1 MTNGLTTLDTGAI
14 AIYLALMAGIGGVMG
29 LYVKNVKEYFA
40 GGNAVPWHLGAISNY
55 MTMMSTFVFVAH
67 AGIAYKDGL
76 VAIVILWSAVP
87 ATLFGTAFL
96 AARWRRAGLMTPV
109 EYLEQR
115 YDASVRQIV
124 SWGGVVFRVLD
135 NMVRLYALGVFV
147 AGTMGCSLGTA
158 VAVSGGIVIVYT
170 MIGGLWAVV
179 VTDAV
184 QCATLLMIT
193 SVMVPLALDAVG
205 GFGAQTEA
213 LPQHFTWT
221 NGPKGS
227 FGFLLVYFVMVTIKY
242 NGNWAFIQRFYCSE
256 NEREARKMGLMSTVL
271 YLVCPVIFLLPA
283 IAAAVL
289 VPGLAN
295 PEEAYVSVCK
305 RLLPSGA
312 MGLMIAAML
321 AATMSTLSAEYNVTA
336 GVLTRDIYRRLL
348 RPRAGNREQMAVAR
362 LATVVL
368 GIAIICGATQVPR
381 FGGAFEVNKTL
392 MGLIGVP
399 LVVPLVFGIL
409 FRRPKPW
416 GAVASIA
423 CGIAA
428 GFAFQRMP
436 GLAWEAATFW
446 QMLVCLCVL
455 FLSAPGESRCAA
467 YRERVSAF
475 FARLSRPVCEE
486 DGAAD
491 TEARPPAERSCEGG
505 TARAA
510 KPRGHRPIMVLF
522 AVSLGLSGCLFIAV
536 GLFNAG
542 LRSGQ
547 YTLAA
552 GLICCAVAA
561 GIGRKVAGRP

>member
-1 MTNGLTTLDTGAI
+1 MTNGLTTLDMGAI

-40 GGNAVPWHLGAISNY
+40 GGNAVPWHLGAVSNY

-76 VAIVILWSAVP
+76 VAMVILWSAVP
-87 ATLFGTAFL
+87 AALVGTAFL

-124 SWGGVVFRVLD
+124 SWGGIVFRLLD

-147 AGTMGCSLGTA
+147 AGTLGCSLKTA
-158 VAVSGGIVIVYT
+158 VAVSGGIVILYT

-184 QCATLLMIT
+184 QCAILLMIT
-193 SVMVPLALDAVG
+193 AVMVPLALHAVG
-205 GFGAQTEA
+205 GFAALTEA

-227 FGFLLVYFVMVTIKY
+227 FWFLLVYFVMVTIKY
-242 NGNWAFIQRFYCSE
+242 NGNWAFIQRFYCTE
-256 NEREARKMGLMSTVL
+256 NERAARKMGLLSAFL
-271 YLVCPVIFLLPA
+271 FFVCPMIFLLPA

-289 VPGLAN
+289 VPDLAN

-305 RLLPSGA
+305 RLLPPGA

-321 AATMSTLSAEYNVTA
+321 SATMSTLSAEYNVTA

-348 RPRAGNREQMAVAR
+348 RPQADNREQMFVAR

-409 FRRPKPW
+409 WRRPKPW
-416 GAVASIA
+416 GAVASIFS
-423 CGIAA
+423 GIAV
-428 GFAFQRMP
+428 GFAL
-436 GLAWEAATFW
+436 GLISDLSWETATFW
-446 QMLVCLCVL
+446 QMLVCLFVL
-455 FLSAPGESRCAA
+455 SLSAPGESRCAA
-467 YRERVSAF
+467 YRGRVAAF
-475 FARLSRPVCEE
+475 FCRLAHPIDES
-486 DGAAD
+486 
-491 TEARPPAERSCEGG
+491 ERGG
-505 TARAA
+505 HAVS
-510 KPRGHRPIMVLF
+510 RPIMVLF
-522 AVSLGLSGCLFIAV
+522 AIALGLSGCLFVAIGFFNIALQS
-536 GLFNAG
+536 GL
-542 LRSGQ
+542 

-552 GLICCAVAA
+552 GAVCCAVAG
-561 GIGRKVAGRP
+561 GIAWGQWRRHG